1 MVVYGTPI
9 KPALSEFDTVSC
21 ASQNCCCFCFTEV
34 TIKQEEETAE
44 EADNRSPALE
54 EIGQIREEGEGLEES
69 MTGSPSNGQDG
80 LSGPNVTADAGS
92 RQPNGTNQYISK
104 CH

>member
-1 MVVYGTPI
+1 MQKIFYGSPV
-9 KPALSEFDTVSC
+9 KPVTYAFDTVSC
-21 ASQNCCCFCFTEV
+21 ASQDCCCCFTEV

-54 EIGQIREEGEGLEES
+54 EIGQTQEEGVALEES
-69 MTGSPSNGQDG
+69 MSGSPNNVQDG

-92 RQPNGTNQYISK
+92 RQPNGK
-104 CH
+104 CVKFY